1 MRFKSS
7 RFAFLLSL
15 TSLVGSTPFLA
26 GCLSSAKPAVDS
38 APEGYLFCF
47 WNAENLFDDMEDD
60 RLHGPDREYDGWFA
74 HDPAALKL
82 KLDRLSE
89 ALIEMNG
96 GRGPDI
102 IALAEVES
110 QRAG

>member
-15 TSLVGSTPFLA
+15 TSLVGSALFLA

-47 WNAENLFDDMEDD
+47 WNAENLFDDLEDD
-60 RLHGPDREYDGWFA
+60 RLQGPDREYDRWFA
-74 HDPAALKL
+74 NDSAALKL
-82 KLDRLSE
+82 KLAHLRD
-89 ALIEMNG
+89 ALIDMNG

-102 IALAEVES
+102 IALAEVEN
-110 QRAG
+110 QRA